1 VISDILNWAMLVLV
15 ALTFAGFVW
24 VVRRPNRER
33 EAEDAA
39 RAFFDRHGRW
49 PDEPAS

>member
-1 VISDILNWAMLVLV
+1 MFGDILNVVLLALV

-24 VVRRPNRER
+24 IVRRPDRQRED
-33 EAEDAA
+33 EDAA